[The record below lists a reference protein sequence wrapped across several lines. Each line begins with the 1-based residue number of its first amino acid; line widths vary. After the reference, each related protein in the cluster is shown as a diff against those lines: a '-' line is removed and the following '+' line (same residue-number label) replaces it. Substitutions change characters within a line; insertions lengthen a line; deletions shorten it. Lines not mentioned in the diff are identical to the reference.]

1 MRWTRACATENPNP
15 RLHALL
21 DAGARPRRDGGLLV
35 PGVPVPLLGGEP
47 GVAVHV
53 VRDALP
59 PGATGPAPAKRR
71 LPGGSERGDQLG
83 EVELVLFERPHEAA
97 ARALA
102 SHGIPSSRSAPPS
115 SVG

>member
-1 MRWTRACATENPNP
+1 MPWTRACATENPNP

-59 PGATGPAPAKRR
+59 PGATDPAPPERR
-71 LPGGSERGDQLG
+71 FLRGAERYEQLR
-83 EVELVLFERPHEAA
+83 EVEFVLFERPHEAA
-97 ARALA
+97 ARALTG
-102 SHGIPSSRSAPPS
+102 HGIPSSRSAAR
-115 SVG
+115 VV